1 MMLPPL
7 GLVLAM
13 MIGASLGV
21 FGAGGSIV
29 TVPALVYVVGLGMQE
44 AAATSLLV
52 VGLVAVVG
60 AALRWQTVRPRAAA
74 VLGVSGMLGAVPGAW
89 LNHQVPPAVVLGGFA
104 ATLLLAGA
112 RLLQSDETA
121 ATPTAEHPGMALL
134 GGLGVGLAT
143 GFFGVGGG
151 FLIVPALVLLLG
163 LEMPQAAATSLLVI
177 ALNSA
182 AGLVAHAR
190 YGTVDWQLGLEFAAV
205 ALLGAVMAIPLARR
219 LRPRRVQ
226 HAFAVVL
233 LVLGIGMLAQG
244 VIGLWT

>member
-29 TVPALVYVVGLGMQE
+29 TVPALVYVVGLGVQE
-44 AAATSLLV
+44 ATATSLLV
-52 VGLVAVVG
+52 VGLVAVAG
-60 AALRWQTVRPRAAA
+60 TALRWQTVRPRAGA
-74 VLGVSGMLGAVPGAW
+74 MLGASGVFGALPGAW
-89 LNHQVPPAVVLGGFA
+89 LNHQVPPAVILVGLA
-104 ATLLLAGA
+104 STLLLSGAG
-112 RLLQSDETA
+112 LLRSDETA
-121 ATPTAEHPGMALL
+121 ATPTAEHPAMALL

-163 LEMPQAAATSLLVI
+163 LEMPQAVATSLLVI

-190 YGTVDWQLGLEFAAV
+190 YGTIEWQLGLEFAAV
-205 ALLGAVMAIPLARR
+205 ALLGAGMATPLARR
-219 LRPRRVQ
+219 LHPRGVQ
-226 HAFAVVL
+226 HAFALVL
-233 LVLGIGMLAQG
+233 LVLGTGMLIQG
-244 VIGLWT
+244 VIGWWT